1 MQIKTKFD
9 QEQLKNKFKKT
20 KSVKNQIWV
29 EKKYDVSNEMVLLN
43 KKLNPVLS
51 KLLASRDVDPTNLE
65 NYLNPRIKNVIPD
78 PFVLSD
84 MERATEKIID
94 FIVQKKNRYFW

>member
-43 KKLNPVLS
+43 KKLKS
-51 KLLASRDVDPTNLE
+51 SFIQTSS
-65 NYLNPRIKNVIPD
+65 I
-78 PFVLSD
+78 
-84 MERATEKIID
+84 ERC
-94 FIVQKKNRYFW
+94 

>member
-29 EKKYDVSNEMVLLN
+29 EKKYDVSNEIVLLN

-65 NYLNPRIKNVIPD
+65 N
-78 PFVLSD
+78 FS
-84 MERATEKIID
+84 
-94 FIVQKKNRYFW
+94 